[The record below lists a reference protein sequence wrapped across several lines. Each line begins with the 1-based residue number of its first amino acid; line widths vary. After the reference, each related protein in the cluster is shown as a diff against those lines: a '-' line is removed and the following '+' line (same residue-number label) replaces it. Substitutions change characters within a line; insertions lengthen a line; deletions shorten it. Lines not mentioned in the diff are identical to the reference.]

1 MIFGD
6 GLTGLLRLTRLIL
19 RRDRVR
25 IPIWVGSV
33 TALIVISGASLRS
46 TYDTPVAIHRYV
58 EVAGDNPA
66 LVVFAG
72 PGYGFDDPN
81 IGVVLVNET
90 LLWGAIAAALMSIF
104 MVVRHTRAEEESER
118 ADLVRS
124 SVVGRHA
131 GLFAA
136 IAIAVAMNL
145 AVFVPTVVGLVAEGY
160 AAPGSI
166 ALAASIAVVGIVFA
180 GVTAVAAQF
189 VDSARGALGWASAG
203 LGGAFAI
210 RAVGDVGGNW
220 ASWASPLGWALAVRA
235 FAEERWW
242 TLLLGAALTVALTAV
257 ALDLSTRRDLGSGL
271 VTEHG
276 GPSHAAPWIIRPAG
290 LALRLQR
297 AAIIGW
303 TIGLLVTGLVF
314 GAVGNDVGRLLE
326 DNPDLT
332 KYLEQFAGVSITDAY
347 FTTAMQMMAL
357 LASGFALSSIL
368 RARTE
373 EMAGRAEPI
382 IATSTS
388 RTAWWAGQLAITAA
402 GTVLVTVAGGLGVG
416 IAYGIVVGDAGQVPR
431 LAVASLV
438 TLPAVFVLVGVAL
451 ALYGLMP
458 RWVLVVWG
466 VFAVVVVIGIF
477 AETLRLPQ
485 WVRNLSPFE
494 QLPDVPARGI
504 AVVPLVAL
512 CAVAAALA
520 VAGWRGFCRRDLA
533 AA

>member
-1 MIFGD
+1 MISGD
-6 GLTGLLRLTRLIL
+6 GLTGLFRLTRLIM
-19 RRDRVR
+19 RRDRMR
-25 IPIWVGSV
+25 IPIWVCGV
-33 TALIVISGASLRS
+33 AALIVVSGASLRS
-46 TYDTPVAIHRYV
+46 TYDTPAAINRYV

-131 GLFAA
+131 ILSSA
-136 IAIAVAMNL
+136 ILIAVAMNF

-160 AAPGSI
+160 AVSGSI
-166 ALAASIAVVGIVFA
+166 ALAASIAGAGIVFA
-180 GVTAVAAQF
+180 GVTAVAVQF
-189 VDSARGALGWASAG
+189 VDSARGALGWSAAG
-203 LGGAFAI
+203 LGIAFAI
-210 RAVGDVGGNW
+210 RAVGDVGGNS

-235 FAEERWW
+235 YAAERWW
-242 TLLLGAALTVALTAV
+242 TLLLSAVLALALSAAALV
-257 ALDLSTRRDLGSGL
+257 LSTRRDLGSGL
-271 VTEHG
+271 LAQRG
-276 GPSHAAPWIIRPAG
+276 GPSEAAPWIIPPAG

-303 TIGLLVTGLVF
+303 SVGLLVTGLVF

-332 KYLEQFAGVSITDAY
+332 KYLEQYAGVSITDAY
-347 FTTAMQMMAL
+347 FTTALQMMAL
-357 LASGFALSSIL
+357 LAAGFALSSIL
-368 RARTE
+368 RARSE
-373 EMAGRAEPI
+373 EMAGRVEPI
-382 IATSTS
+382 IATATS
-388 RTAWWAGQLAITAA
+388 RTAWWIGQVAIAAA
-402 GTVLVTVAGGLGVG
+402 GTVFVTLSGGLGVG
-416 IAYGIVVGDAGQVPR
+416 VAYGIVTRDTGQVPR
-431 LAVASLV
+431 LVFASMA
-438 TLPAVFVLVGVAL
+438 TLPAVLVVIGVAL
-451 ALYGLMP
+451 ALYGLLP
-458 RWVLVVWG
+458 RWVLLVWG
-466 VFAVVVVIGIF
+466 AFAAVVVIGIF

-494 QLPDVPARGI
+494 HLPDVPARGLGV
-504 AVVPLVAL
+504 APLLAL
-512 CAVAAALA
+512 GAVAVGLAA
-520 VAGWRGFCRRDLA
+520 AGWRGFCRRDLA